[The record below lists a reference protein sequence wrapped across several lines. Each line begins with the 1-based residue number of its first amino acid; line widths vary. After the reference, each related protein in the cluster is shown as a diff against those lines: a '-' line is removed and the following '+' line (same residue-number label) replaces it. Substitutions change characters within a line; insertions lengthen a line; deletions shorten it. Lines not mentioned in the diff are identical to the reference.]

1 MKISKML
8 PIIVSVVLVLI
19 WVYIGYDTA
28 VEYIEGR
35 TASPGFYRN
44 ITLKEDV
51 SYVDV
56 RREIDAAMNGE
67 SYDHTVIP
75 AGSEGTAL
83 IIYGRRFSYIEN
95 PETDVYGFSA
105 RFSDNRVSIRT
116 GPESQLDEHYISY
129 KKIESFEEI
138 ISEYNQ
144 KVKEA
149 KTEWRKKLTPY
160 ILTSVIGAALFSILF
175 LIICIIANKFKMHPG
190 VFAALCSVYALVLM
204 YAIVLFTVSGITIRF
219 MQT

>member
-1 MKISKML
+1 MKISKMV
-8 PIIVSVVLVLI
+8 PIIVSVVLVLS
-19 WVYIGYDTA
+19 WVYIGYATA
-28 VEYIEGR
+28 VNYIEGR

-56 RREIDAAMNGE
+56 RREIDAAMDGE

-75 AGSEGTAL
+75 AGSEGTAFIL
-83 IIYGRRFSYIEN
+83 YGRRFSYIDN
-95 PETDVYGFSA
+95 PETDVYGFRAS
-105 RFSDNRVSIRT
+105 FSDNQVSIQT
-116 GPESQLDEHYISY
+116 GPESQLDEHHISY
-129 KKIESFEEI
+129 KKIENFEEI

-149 KTEWRKKLTPY
+149 KNEWRKQLTPY

-175 LIICIIANKFKMHPG
+175 LIICITANKFKMHPG
-190 VFAALCSVYALVLM
+190 VFAALCSVYALMLM
-204 YAIVLFTVSGITIRF
+204 YAIVLYTATGITIRF
-219 MQT
+219 I